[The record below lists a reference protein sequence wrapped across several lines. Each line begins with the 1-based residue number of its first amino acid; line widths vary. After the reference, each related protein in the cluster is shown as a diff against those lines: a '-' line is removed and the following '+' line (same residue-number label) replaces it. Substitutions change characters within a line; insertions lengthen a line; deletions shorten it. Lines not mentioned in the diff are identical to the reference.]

1 MKFSTFVRRN
11 YPGIRQS
18 RRPADFGYI
27 TETRAGKYLGR
38 KLCSNVQKCAWI
50 KRLPDEVDLFTG
62 EVKQPYIVLRTKEKR
77 YCERKDSREANPRG
91 VRAACNSF
99 KWKIRANEDRIKLFV
114 TLTYR
119 DNMTDV
125 KKLYADFSAW
135 WKKVKRAFPYVKDYL
150 VAFEPQERGAWH
162 AHVLLL
168 SGRNRVFIP
177 NKLIARLWGHGF
189 TKTQGIGKIRKIA
202 EYLTAYLT
210 NLKDGKKGARLTM
223 YPRGFHFCRYSSGIT
238 RPVVSKWRG
247 MFNRLPNVSAWELL
261 FDHSKARKVSSSFT
275 LFSRCVLLQ
284 LKYPLDPWDSFPSA
298 FSEQGGGGT
307 SYKLSFA

>member
-1 MKFSTFVRRN
+1 M
-11 YPGIRQS
+11 
-18 RRPADFGYI
+18 
-27 TETRAGKYLGR
+27 
-38 KLCSNVQKCAWI
+38 
-50 KRLPDEVDLFTG
+50 PDEVDLFTG